1 MWRQPNKGAAMFEF
15 LFANLP
21 TILVAAVVFGIFFLI
36 LLGKYRDHKNGK
48 GGCGCGCEHC
58 ANAGA
63 CHPKE

>member
-1 MWRQPNKGAAMFEF
+1 MFEF

-36 LLGKYRDHKNGK
+36 LLGKYRDHKN
-48 GGCGCGCEHC
+48 C

>member
-1 MWRQPNKGAAMFEF
+1 MFEF

-48 GGCGCGCEHC
+48 GGCGCRCEHC